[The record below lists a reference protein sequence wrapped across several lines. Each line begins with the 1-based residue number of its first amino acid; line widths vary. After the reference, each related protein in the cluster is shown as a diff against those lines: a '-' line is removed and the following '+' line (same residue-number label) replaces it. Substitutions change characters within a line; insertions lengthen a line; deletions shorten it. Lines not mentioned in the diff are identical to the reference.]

1 MESVSWST
9 IGVAIGLI
17 GLSLTFAGFWMKVQ
31 AQITSSN
38 ATAEAAKASAASA
51 KDTAKDA
58 AAAAM
63 EEAKSAGLRAVQA
76 NLKIDDLQSKLS
88 DFQRYAEREFANHE
102 DLKQL
107 ANHNDS
113 QFSDM
118 KNDLRGITQRL
129 DKLLE
134 RGFPPVNA

>member
-9 IGVAIGLI
+9 IGVAAGLI
-17 GLSLTFAGFWMKVQ
+17 GLSLTFAGFWMRIAGQ
-31 AQITSSN
+31 MSD
-38 ATAEAAKASAASA
+38 AKARA
-51 KDTAKDA
+51 D
-58 AAAAM
+58 AAM
-63 EEAKSAGLRAVQA
+63 EEAKSSGLRAVQA
-76 NLKIDDLQSKLS
+76 NLKIDALQTELS
-88 DFQRYAEREFANHE
+88 TFQRYAEKEFANHD

-134 RGFPPVNA
+134 RGFPPVSA